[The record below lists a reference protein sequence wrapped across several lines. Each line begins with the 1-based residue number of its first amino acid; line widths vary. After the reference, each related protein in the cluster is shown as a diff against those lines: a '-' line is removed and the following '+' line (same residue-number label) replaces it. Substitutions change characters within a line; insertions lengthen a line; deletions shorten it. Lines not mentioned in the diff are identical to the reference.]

1 MPDTAP
7 PSTAPPKPAAV
18 RERGYAATP
27 SQGFWWDLTE
37 EQTPELFW
45 PLSVGVFDR
54 MRKTDAQVASVL
66 RAVTSPII
74 RTQWRVDGTGCSDEV
89 TRFVADNL
97 GLPIMDDEEPDGSKA
112 RLRGKSRFMW
122 DEHLRLALLMLP
134 FGHSYFEQVYYPPD
148 GDGLYRLRKLGPR
161 LAQTISQ
168 VNVARDGGLVSIEQ
182 YGFINSNRSSV
193 TLPVNRLVAYV
204 LEREGGNWLG
214 ISILRSAYKNWL
226 LKDRALRTWSLSV
239 DRNGVGVPIYE
250 AAEGET
256 SLDAGLALAT
266 AVRSGDN
273 AGGAMP
279 NGADLT
285 LKGVDGTLPDIDEYV
300 RYQDEQIARSA
311 LGHVLN
317 LGSQGGGQ
325 VGSYNLG
332 SVLKD
337 AFHLGLDSIAGLVAN
352 TASAHVVE
360 DLVDLNFG
368 PTEPAPQI
376 VYDDIGTRATE
387 LDRIREVAGLTS
399 DADLVKF
406 LRTVP
411 NQEAPSA

>member
-1 MPDTAP
+1 MPD
-7 PSTAPPKPAAV
+7 APPKPVAV
-18 RERGYAATP
+18 RERGYAATTGTQAG
-27 SQGFWWDLTE
+27 SGFWWDLTE

-45 PLSVGVFDR
+45 PLSIGVFDR

-74 RTQWRVDGTGCSDEV
+74 RTQWRVDGTGCSPEV
-89 TRFVADNL
+89 TQFVSDSL
-97 GLPIMDDEEPDGSKA
+97 GLPVLDDDEPDDSRAK
-112 RLRGKSRFMW
+112 LRGKSRFSW

-148 GDGLYRLRKLGPR
+148 SDGRYKLRKLGPR
-161 LAQTISQ
+161 LPQTISQ
-168 VNVARDGGLVSIEQ
+168 INVARDGGLVSIEQ
-182 YGFINSNRSSV
+182 YGFVNSTRSSV
-193 TLPVNRLVAYV
+193 TLPVNRLVGYV

-250 AAEGET
+250 AAPGEE
-256 SLDAGLALAT
+256 SLTAGLDLAQRS
-266 AVRSGDN
+266 RSGDY
-273 AGGAMP
+273 AGGAVP
-279 NGADLT
+279 NGA
-285 LKGVDGTLPDIDEYV
+285 KMRFQGVEGTLPNIDQYV

-337 AFHLGLDSIAGLVAN
+337 AFHLGLDSIAGLVAD
-352 TASAHVVE
+352 TASAHIVE
-360 DLVDLNFG
+360 DIVDLNFG

-411 NQEAPSA
+411 NQEEGTDV